1 MGVGRGVYA
10 GGASVTPA
18 DTSGLAMVSVLW
30 GREDVE
36 PFFCDDTAL
45 EGPGGVRGGGDELS
59 LELELDED
67 MGRGT

>member
-10 GGASVTPA
+10 GGASVTTA
-18 DTSGLAMVSVLW
+18 DTSGLAIVNVFW
-30 GREDVE
+30 GREEVE
-36 PFFCDDTAL
+36 PFFCDERTL

-67 MGRGT
+67 GGRGT